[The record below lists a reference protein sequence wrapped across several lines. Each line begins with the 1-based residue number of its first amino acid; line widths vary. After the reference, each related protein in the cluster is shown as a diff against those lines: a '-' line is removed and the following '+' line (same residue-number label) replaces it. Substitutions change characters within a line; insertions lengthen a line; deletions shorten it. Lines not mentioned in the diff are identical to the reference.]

1 MTPFETL
8 LWLSKGKDGLLVL
21 NALFV
26 ALGGAIGSV
35 GRYLMGAWMQ
45 NLVGNPDFPW
55 GTFLVNVTGS
65 LLIGVAFGLSKEGVL
80 GSPGWNLLAVG
91 ALGGFTTYSTFAL
104 ESLELMADGGRVG
117 AVLLNTIGQLLVGLA
132 LGYVGVLVVR
142 GLQGMGGAV

>member
-1 MTPFETL
+1 
-8 LWLSKGKDGLLVL
+8 
-21 NALFV
+21 
-26 ALGGAIGSV
+26 
-35 GRYLMGAWMQ
+35 MGAWMQ
-45 NLVGNPDFPW
+45 NLVGNPGFPW

-65 LLIGVAFGLSKEGVL
+65 FLIGVAFGLSKEGVL

-117 AVLLNTIGQLLVGLA
+117 AVLLNTTGQLLVGLA

-142 GLQGMGGAV
+142 GLQGMGGTV